1 MLLFGKRNPANMNKM
16 YLPFYQFYYK
26 ALDMPRICNFP
37 FDSVVKKTK
46 CLQYDVVLDTEL
58 EFVWL

>member
-1 MLLFGKRNPANMNKM
+1 MNKM